1 MKYSLYLIISE
12 AKKGIYLTIN
22 WDKDTLQSDF
32 NSDIGRIKQI
42 LMNLIS
48 NAYKFTNW
56 GGITISIHIKRQ
68 VIGFERIRFLIF
80 NVQDT
85 GIGISE
91 ADRKGLFHI
100 FGMIHKHRD
109 QFNLKGTGLGLTITQ
124 KLVTMLGG
132 EIKLESEEN
141 KGTSVE
147 FSVKEK
153 IAKSS

>member
-1 MKYSLYLIISE
+1 
-12 AKKGIYLTIN
+12 
-22 WDKDTLQSDF
+22 
-32 NSDIGRIKQI
+32 
-42 LMNLIS
+42 
-48 NAYKFTNW
+48 
-56 GGITISIHIKRQ
+56 
-68 VIGFERIRFLIF
+68 
-80 NVQDT
+80 
-85 GIGISE
+85 
-91 ADRKGLFHI
+91 
-100 FGMIHKHRD
+100 MIHKHRD